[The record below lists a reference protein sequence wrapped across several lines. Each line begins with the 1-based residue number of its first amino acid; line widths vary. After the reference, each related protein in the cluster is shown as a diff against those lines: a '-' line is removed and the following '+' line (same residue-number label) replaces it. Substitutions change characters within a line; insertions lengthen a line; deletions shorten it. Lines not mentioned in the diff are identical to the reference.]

1 MLSGERKKETK
12 KIEQKDP
19 MNKNDL
25 ANSERIWE
33 MKILCK
39 SQKIESEVSLRMV
52 KNFCKV
58 LKGKEASPHRGQVLP
73 TGKRRH
79 CTEGRFCGN
88 AESSVS
94 CYFTVISLRSKHC
107 FVILGEQSGV

>member
-58 LKGKEASPHRGQVLP
+58 LKGKEASLHRGQVLP
-73 TGKRRH
+73 TGKLGAKDSETVKSPTVT
-79 CTEGRFCGN
+79 CEAGRVWLGML
-88 AESSVS
+88 
-94 CYFTVISLRSKHC
+94 SLLYHA
-107 FVILGEQSGV
+107 ILL